1 MAVKIKN
8 ELGWQEL
15 VDLPEL
21 KIKKIKAKI
30 DTGANL
36 ATLHARKLRIRRKDG
51 IKYIYFDI
59 PPLPG
64 KKKNRVRKGEFL
76 GYKRIKS
83 SDGVIEKRPYIKTI
97 MKLDGINKKI
107 EITLTDRTNMEF
119 HMLIGRKALGKRW
132 LVDPS
137 KSFKSTQKKKVTKKK
152 VTKKKVTK
160 KKVKKT

>member
-1 MAVKIKN
+1 MTVKKKK

-15 VDLPEL
+15 VDLPDL

-36 ATLHARKLRIRRKDG
+36 ATLHARNLRIRKKEG
-51 IKYIYFDI
+51 VKFIYFDI

-64 KKKNRVRKGEFL
+64 KKKNRVRKGELL
-76 GYKRIKS
+76 GYRRIKS
-83 SDGVIEKRPYIKTI
+83 SDGVIEKRPYIKTT
-97 MKLDGINKKI
+97 MKLDGILKKI
-107 EITLTDRTNMEF
+107 EITLTDRTTMDF

-137 KSFKSTQKKKVTKKK
+137 KSFKSTQKKEK
-152 VTKKKVTK
+152 
-160 KKVKKT
+160 

>member
-1 MAVKIKN
+1 MTVKKKK

-15 VDLPEL
+15 VDLPDL
-21 KIKKIKAKI
+21 KIKKIKAKV

-36 ATLHARKLRIRRKDG
+36 ATLHARNLRVRKKEG
-51 IKYIYFDI
+51 VKFIYFDI

-64 KKKNRVRKGEFL
+64 KKKNRIRKGELL

-83 SDGVIEKRPYIKTI
+83 SDGVIEKRPYIKTT
-97 MKLDGINKKI
+97 MKLDGIIKKI
-107 EITLTDRTNMEF
+107 EITLTDRTTMDF

-137 KSFKSTQKKKVTKKK
+137 KSFKSTQKKEK
-152 VTKKKVTK
+152 
-160 KKVKKT
+160 

>member
-1 MAVKIKN
+1 MTVKKKK

-15 VDLPEL
+15 VDLPDL
-21 KIKKIKAKI
+21 KIKKIKAKV

-36 ATLHARKLRIRRKDG
+36 ATLHARNLRVRKKEG
-51 IKYIYFDI
+51 VKFIYFDI

-64 KKKNRVRKGEFL
+64 KKKNRIRKGELL

-83 SDGVIEKRPYIKTI
+83 SDGVIEKRPYIKTT
-97 MKLDGINKKI
+97 MKLDGILKKI
-107 EITLTDRTNMEF
+107 EITLTDRTTMDF

-137 KSFKSTQKKKVTKKK
+137 KSFKSTQKKEK
-152 VTKKKVTK
+152 
-160 KKVKKT
+160 

>member
-1 MAVKIKN
+1 MAKNYNHSINGKKIIP
-8 ELGWQEL
+8 LGWWEW
-15 VDLPEL
+15 VYFPTYNDFSV
-21 KIKKIKAKI
+21 IAKI

-36 ATLHARKLRIRRKDG
+36 ATLHARNLRIRKRDG

-64 KKKNRVRKGEFL
+64 KKKNRIRKGELL

-83 SDGVIEKRPYIKTI
+83 SDGLIEKRPYIKTTMI
-97 MKLDGINKKI
+97 LDGISKKI

-119 HMLIGRKALGKRW
+119 HMLVGRKALGKRW

-137 KSFKSTQKKKVTKKK
+137 KSFKSTQKKKVAKKK
-152 VTKKKVTK
+152 V
-160 KKVKKT
+160 VKA